1 MENLGEGN
9 VDEETGM
16 AKDAGADGNEQR
28 DGTPKGYS
36 PVVWGI
42 GIVALALHVG
52 FLYAQ
57 RALEHLDVWI
67 LSCSR

>member
-1 MENLGEGN
+1 M
-9 VDEETGM
+9 DEETGM
-16 AKDAGADGNEQR
+16 AKDAGGDGNEQR
-28 DGTPKGYS
+28 DGTPRGYA
-36 PVVWGI
+36 PVLWGI
-42 GIVALALHVG
+42 GFVFAVALHVG